1 MPRRLTAPELTREL
15 NSNWRHKI
23 LLEHRFS
30 EIDPPE
36 GDSRI
41 LEGTVMKYGDVAAV
55 AGRRE
60 RFTPGAFAPVGDVIL
75 NKQHER
81 VSPLART
88 EGGGLELIDGET
100 ELRMRAALPETREAT
115 DALELVRK
123 RVLRGLSVEFRAIE
137 EHVEAGVRVI
147 TRAILSGIGL
157 VDRPAYPQSLAE
169 ARRRYGFIGTV
180 RGYIPK
186 GTKLDCRCKDGC
198 DSAVI
203 EDAEFS
209 ETVIGVRG
217 NYGEALGSTRRG
229 TLRINPRKD
238 GSGWDVEQDLPDTT
252 QARDL
257 MASSKSTDIY
267 ARPFMDAEKS
277 DVVVE
282 GKTATY
288 KKGVVRAIV
297 FETTDQSKGWEPV
310 KFEAAKKATE
320 GRSRRIP
327 FWL

>member
-15 NSNWRHKI
+15 NSNWRLKT
-23 LLEHRFS
+23 LLEYRFS

-41 LEGTVMKYGDVAAV
+41 LEGTVMLYGDVAV
-55 AGRRE
+55 VDGRRE
-60 RFTPGAFAPVGDVIL
+60 RFMSGAFEYSDVIL

-88 EGGGLELIDGET
+88 GPGGLELIDGET
-100 ELRMRAALPETREAT
+100 EFRMRAELPETREAS

-169 ARRRYGFIGTV
+169 ARRRYGYIGRV
-180 RGYIPK
+180 SGYIPK
-186 GTKLDCRCKDGC
+186 GTKVDCRCKDGC

-238 GSGWDVEQDLPDTT
+238 GSGWDVEQDLPDTQ